1 MQTARLGLIVGK
13 RGVHEAHE
21 RNRIKRVIRDYFRQ
35 RTQDLATLDIVIQVM
50 AELDNCELRE
60 HLPRLLAPLI
70 DPATDP
76 ATTDTGARS

>member
-1 MQTARLGLIVGK
+1 MHTARLGLIVGK
-13 RGVHEAHE
+13 RGVQKAHE

-60 HLPRLLAPLI
+60 HLARLLAPLT
-70 DPATDP
+70 DPSATDSQ
-76 ATTDTGARS
+76 ARS